1 MLSQIKSLIQ
11 LKIGWNNAKAKNSP
25 FICNKFICTASSL
38 SVSPVLPKSN
48 ETPGLVKPMPTC
60 PRSSSRPS
68 HRRSFSSPSWPTTLK
83 LQGSDPSYLQ
93 PTYFDFLQITW
104 KLKFESQQ
112 PFGWF
117 DLRLFL
123 KCGPNPYRCI
133 SQAKTTNYQSWFL
146 TNHLKTKIRITTT
159 FGWFYQRSFLKCG
172 PNLVKQYFTGKNA
185 TWLLQDSN
193 LHCNDRRRMHRP
205 LDHDN
210 GPS

>member
-112 PFGWF
+112 PLVGFINDHSLNVGQIWS
-117 DLRLFL
+117 
-123 KCGPNPYRCI
+123 NSI
-133 SQAKTTNYQSWFL
+133 SQEKMQLDFCR
-146 TNHLKTKIRITTT
+146 IRTCIAMIEGVCT
-159 FGWFYQRSFLKCG
+159 
-172 PNLVKQYFTGKNA
+172 
-185 TWLLQDSN
+185 
-193 LHCNDRRRMHRP
+193 
-205 LDHDN
+205 DH
-210 GPS
+210 